1 MLIAKIK
8 TMRRIINVMLIV
20 AALNGVL
27 CSYTQISADTTLTRL
42 YERDSAAIASS
53 ISERVITW
61 DDVRTFSNQIEA
73 DSVITPAEQQAYFE
87 MIMRST
93 LPSEVRAA
101 PITVF
106 VDTVTIENPYILEN
120 NNVFYLIAAKDLD
133 FDNPDKSLKTKP
145 CYALIVASENAIV
158 FAMHPKLSLSLAY
171 ANLLDSYEGLYI
183 DLYKNTSNGKI
194 YRYDKQV
201 SKFLITLVQIRRFNE
216 MIYHSFDEY
225 ISFGEDSESEAER
238 SHPVVKNDMPYSQ
251 YILVASPLMPDK
263 GK

>member
-1 MLIAKIK
+1 
-8 TMRRIINVMLIV
+8 
-20 AALNGVL
+20 
-27 CSYTQISADTTLTRL
+27 
-42 YERDSAAIASS
+42 
-53 ISERVITW
+53 
-61 DDVRTFSNQIEA
+61 
-73 DSVITPAEQQAYFE
+73 
-87 MIMRST
+87 
-93 LPSEVRAA
+93 
-101 PITVF
+101 
-106 VDTVTIENPYILEN
+106 
-120 NNVFYLIAAKDLD
+120 
-133 FDNPDKSLKTKP
+133 
-145 CYALIVASENAIV
+145 
-158 FAMHPKLSLSLAY
+158 MHPKLSLSLAY

-251 YILVASPLMPDK
+251 YILVATPLMSDK

>member
-1 MLIAKIK
+1 MLFA
-8 TMRRIINVMLIV
+8 

-42 YERDSAAIASS
+42 YERDSAAIASA

-133 FDNPDKSLKTKP
+133 FDN
-145 CYALIVASENAIV
+145 
-158 FAMHPKLSLSLAY
+158 
-171 ANLLDSYEGLYI
+171 
-183 DLYKNTSNGKI
+183 
-194 YRYDKQV
+194 
-201 SKFLITLVQIRRFNE
+201 IRIN
-216 MIYHSFDEY
+216 H
-225 ISFGEDSESEAER
+225 
-238 SHPVVKNDMPYSQ
+238 
-251 YILVASPLMPDK
+251 
-263 GK
+263 